1 MLLRRYGAADDIA
14 ATDRFLAA
22 CQHADRAAV
31 EEQLTQDLGL
41 SGRLTAAQQAAA
53 EDNPPAIPTP
63 TGPTPTGP
71 TPIGPTPIGSP
82 PYKHCSRQAPRPRTS
97 ASHPTPPSHPAPK
110 SRPSCAA
117 TVRCPSRDPDL
128 LV

>member
-53 EDNPPAIPTP
+53 ED
-63 TGPTPTGP
+63 
-71 TPIGPTPIGSP
+71 SP
-82 PYKHCSRQAPRPRTS
+82 PGNPHPDWPHPDWPHPDWIAAVQALLEAGAS
-97 ASHPTPPSHPAPK
+97 AEDISLSPDAPKPPSPEV
-110 SRPSCAA
+110 AA
-117 TVRCPSRDPDL
+117 L
-128 LV
+128 LRRHGQVS